1 MNVVR
6 QTARS
11 VHFRVLAAA
20 STPRTLSKCCLGSQ
34 PQPDEHA
41 HGRDQPR
48 PVRVGMG
55 DRIGSEQTRP
65 VSRFIFTLPIE
76 EQR

>member
-1 MNVVR
+1 
-6 QTARS
+6 
-11 VHFRVLAAA
+11 
-20 STPRTLSKCCLGSQ
+20 
-34 PQPDEHA
+34 
-41 HGRDQPR
+41 
-48 PVRVGMG
+48 MG